1 MQERIIY
8 RKSENLRVDSYLAS
22 KFKKYSRSYFQKLV
36 NKQKV
41 LVNGVVVNSSRKL
54 KYDDVIKIEFK
65 NEKETRIDI
74 EGTELDIVYE
84 DVDIIVVNKRAGIV
98 VHPSYGHLSGTLF
111 DALIEYLDGRCTPYL
126 VHRLDKCTSGIIV
139 FAKNDESR
147 ISISEQF
154 RKRVVKKKYYA
165 VVRGTI
171 IENEGIIKTPIGRSP
186 KNRKLMSVNFFAKKI
201 AVTKF
206 KVIERRND
214 YTLVEVRIFT
224 GRTHQIRVH
233 MKYIDHPIIGDK
245 KYGGYDKIEGK
256 IYNRQLLHA
265 HDITFMHPKTCEMV
279 KFTARFPSDMEEIFK
294 NLPENLIF

>member
-41 LVNGVVVNSSRKL
+41 LVNDVVVNSSRKL
-54 KYDDVIKIEFK
+54 RYNDIVKIEFR
-65 NEKETRIDI
+65 NDEEPRIDPEEI
-74 EGTELDIVYE
+74 ELDIVYE
-84 DVDIIVVNKRAGIV
+84 DIDIIVINKQAGIV

-111 DALIEYLDGRCTPYL
+111 DALVEHSGGRYAPYL
-126 VHRLDKCTSGIIV
+126 VHRLDKCTSGIII
-139 FAKNDESR
+139 FAKNEESR

-165 VVRGTI
+165 VVKGAIT
-171 IENEGIIKTPIGRSP
+171 ENEGIIKTPIGRSP
-186 KNRKLMSVNFFAKKI
+186 KNRKLMSVNFFAKKM

-206 KVIERRND
+206 KVIERRNG
-214 YTLVEVRIFT
+214 YTLIEVRIFT
-224 GRTHQIRVH
+224 GRMHQIRVH
-233 MKYIDHPIIGDK
+233 MKYINHPIIGDK
-245 KYGGYDKIEGK
+245 QYGGHEKIEGK

-265 HDITFMHPKTCEMV
+265 YDITFMHPKTCEMV
-279 KFTARFPSDMEEIFK
+279 KFTAGLPSDMEEIFK
-294 NLPENLIF
+294 NCLEI